1 MLAIARGAD
10 RLLNIGVAGGIT
22 PRAKIGSLWQIDR
35 AVQYDF
41 DLSTIN
47 GTPVGTLDEYQTP
60 YFPLRTGGKFPTA
73 TLATADSFASG
84 QDDMALLD
92 SLGADVRDMEGA
104 AIAHIAY
111 AAGVPCTIFKSIS
124 DNARE
129 ESVREYRENM
139 RCPIIYAK
147 FWRKRMDKIPSFQ
160 KNHDVLQP
168 GFHFSG
174 VQKGVDTF
182 DLRFKKP
189 NAGDFISPKALH
201 SVEHMLATALRNGK
215 CKDSVLYFGPMGCRT
230 GFYLLTTGLTCEE
243 VFSALKTALVDGRS
257 AGFRA
262 RRVRELPRTRPR
274 GRQAGMHCVP
284 DFARLPLRG
293 RDFRGGE
300 KTAGGAR
307 AWLSWAEAGTRRSRP
322 CSRARTT
329 EKSMTF

>member
-1 MLAIARGAD
+1 MLYILAAMQKEADALLAKAEIRKEFTHFGKKLWEGEACGVPFTLIVTGVGKTNAAASAMLAIARGAD

-60 YFPLRTGGKFPTA
+60 YLPLRTGGKFPTA

-111 AAGVPCTIFKSIS
+111 AAGVPCTMFKSIS

-139 RCPIIYAK
+139 LI
-147 FWRKRMDKIPSFQ
+147 
-160 KNHDVLQP
+160 
-168 GFHFSG
+168 
-174 VQKGVDTF
+174 
-182 DLRFKKP
+182 
-189 NAGDFISPKALH
+189 ALG
-201 SVEHMLATALRNGK
+201 ALSDNIREILEEANG
-215 CKDSVLYFGPMGCRT
+215 
-230 GFYLLTTGLTCEE
+230 
-243 VFSALKTALVDGRS
+243 
-257 AGFRA
+257 
-262 RRVRELPRTRPR
+262 
-274 GRQAGMHCVP
+274 
-284 DFARLPLRG
+284 
-293 RDFRGGE
+293 
-300 KTAGGAR
+300 
-307 AWLSWAEAGTRRSRP
+307 
-322 CSRARTT
+322 
-329 EKSMTF
+329 

>member
-1 MLAIARGAD
+1 MLYILAAMQKEADALLARAEIRKEFTQFGKKLWEGEACGVPFTLIVTGVGKTNAAASAMLAIARGAD

-41 DLSTIN
+41 DLSAIN

-111 AAGVPCTIFKSIS
+111 AAGVPCTMFKSIS

-139 RCPIIYAK
+139 LI
-147 FWRKRMDKIPSFQ
+147 
-160 KNHDVLQP
+160 
-168 GFHFSG
+168 
-174 VQKGVDTF
+174 
-182 DLRFKKP
+182 
-189 NAGDFISPKALH
+189 ALG
-201 SVEHMLATALRNGK
+201 ALSDNIREILEEANG
-215 CKDSVLYFGPMGCRT
+215 
-230 GFYLLTTGLTCEE
+230 
-243 VFSALKTALVDGRS
+243 
-257 AGFRA
+257 
-262 RRVRELPRTRPR
+262 
-274 GRQAGMHCVP
+274 
-284 DFARLPLRG
+284 
-293 RDFRGGE
+293 
-300 KTAGGAR
+300 
-307 AWLSWAEAGTRRSRP
+307 
-322 CSRARTT
+322 
-329 EKSMTF
+329 

>member
-1 MLAIARGAD
+1 MLYILAAMQKEADALLAKAEIRKEFTQFGKKLWEGEACGVPFTLIVTGVGKTNAAASAMLALARGAD

-41 DLSTIN
+41 DLSAIN

-84 QDDMALLD
+84 QDDMALLN

-139 RCPIIYAK
+139 LI
-147 FWRKRMDKIPSFQ
+147 
-160 KNHDVLQP
+160 
-168 GFHFSG
+168 
-174 VQKGVDTF
+174 
-182 DLRFKKP
+182 
-189 NAGDFISPKALH
+189 ALG
-201 SVEHMLATALRNGK
+201 ALSDNIREILEEANG
-215 CKDSVLYFGPMGCRT
+215 
-230 GFYLLTTGLTCEE
+230 
-243 VFSALKTALVDGRS
+243 
-257 AGFRA
+257 
-262 RRVRELPRTRPR
+262 
-274 GRQAGMHCVP
+274 
-284 DFARLPLRG
+284 
-293 RDFRGGE
+293 
-300 KTAGGAR
+300 
-307 AWLSWAEAGTRRSRP
+307 
-322 CSRARTT
+322 
-329 EKSMTF
+329 

>member
-1 MLAIARGAD
+1 MLYILAAMQKEADALLARAEIRKEFTQFGKKLWEGEACGVPFTLIVTGVGKTNAAASAMLALARGAD

-41 DLSTIN
+41 DLSAIN

-60 YFPLRTGGKFPTA
+60 YLPLRTGGKFPTA

-139 RCPIIYAK
+139 LI
-147 FWRKRMDKIPSFQ
+147 
-160 KNHDVLQP
+160 
-168 GFHFSG
+168 
-174 VQKGVDTF
+174 
-182 DLRFKKP
+182 
-189 NAGDFISPKALH
+189 ALG
-201 SVEHMLATALRNGK
+201 ALSDNIREILEEANG
-215 CKDSVLYFGPMGCRT
+215 
-230 GFYLLTTGLTCEE
+230 
-243 VFSALKTALVDGRS
+243 
-257 AGFRA
+257 
-262 RRVRELPRTRPR
+262 
-274 GRQAGMHCVP
+274 
-284 DFARLPLRG
+284 
-293 RDFRGGE
+293 
-300 KTAGGAR
+300 
-307 AWLSWAEAGTRRSRP
+307 
-322 CSRARTT
+322 
-329 EKSMTF
+329 

>member
-1 MLAIARGAD
+1 MLYILAAMQKEADALLAKAEIRKEFTQFGKKLWEGEACGVPFTLIVTGVGKTNAAASAMLAIARGAD

-60 YFPLRTGGKFPTA
+60 YLPLRTGGKFPTA

-111 AAGVPCTIFKSIS
+111 AAGVPCTMFKSIS

-139 RCPIIYAK
+139 LI
-147 FWRKRMDKIPSFQ
+147 
-160 KNHDVLQP
+160 
-168 GFHFSG
+168 
-174 VQKGVDTF
+174 
-182 DLRFKKP
+182 
-189 NAGDFISPKALH
+189 ALG
-201 SVEHMLATALRNGK
+201 ALSDNILEILEEANG
-215 CKDSVLYFGPMGCRT
+215 
-230 GFYLLTTGLTCEE
+230 
-243 VFSALKTALVDGRS
+243 
-257 AGFRA
+257 
-262 RRVRELPRTRPR
+262 
-274 GRQAGMHCVP
+274 
-284 DFARLPLRG
+284 
-293 RDFRGGE
+293 
-300 KTAGGAR
+300 
-307 AWLSWAEAGTRRSRP
+307 
-322 CSRARTT
+322 
-329 EKSMTF
+329 

>member
-1 MLAIARGAD
+1 MLYILAAMQKEADALLAKAEIRKEFTQFGKKLWEGEACGVPFTLIVTGVGKTNAAASAMLAIARGAD

-111 AAGVPCTIFKSIS
+111 AASVPCTMFKSIS

-139 RCPIIYAK
+139 LIALGALSESLP
-147 FWRKRMDKIPSFQ
+147 KI
-160 KNHDVLQP
+160 LEE
-168 GFHFSG
+168 
-174 VQKGVDTF
+174 
-182 DLRFKKP
+182 
-189 NAGDFISPKALH
+189 A
-201 SVEHMLATALRNGK
+201 NG
-215 CKDSVLYFGPMGCRT
+215 
-230 GFYLLTTGLTCEE
+230 
-243 VFSALKTALVDGRS
+243 
-257 AGFRA
+257 
-262 RRVRELPRTRPR
+262 
-274 GRQAGMHCVP
+274 
-284 DFARLPLRG
+284 
-293 RDFRGGE
+293 
-300 KTAGGAR
+300 
-307 AWLSWAEAGTRRSRP
+307 
-322 CSRARTT
+322 
-329 EKSMTF
+329 

>member
-1 MLAIARGAD
+1 MLYILAAMQKEADALLAKAEIRKEFTQFGKKLWEGEACGVPFTLIVTGVGKTNAAASAMLALARGAD

-60 YFPLRTGGKFPTA
+60 YLPLRTGGKFPTA

-111 AAGVPCTIFKSIS
+111 AAGVPCTMFKSIS

-139 RCPIIYAK
+139 LI
-147 FWRKRMDKIPSFQ
+147 
-160 KNHDVLQP
+160 
-168 GFHFSG
+168 
-174 VQKGVDTF
+174 
-182 DLRFKKP
+182 
-189 NAGDFISPKALH
+189 ALG
-201 SVEHMLATALRNGK
+201 ALSDNIREILEEANG
-215 CKDSVLYFGPMGCRT
+215 
-230 GFYLLTTGLTCEE
+230 
-243 VFSALKTALVDGRS
+243 
-257 AGFRA
+257 
-262 RRVRELPRTRPR
+262 
-274 GRQAGMHCVP
+274 
-284 DFARLPLRG
+284 
-293 RDFRGGE
+293 
-300 KTAGGAR
+300 
-307 AWLSWAEAGTRRSRP
+307 
-322 CSRARTT
+322 
-329 EKSMTF
+329 

>member
-1 MLAIARGAD
+1 MLYILAAMQKEADALLAKAEIRKEFTQFGKKLWEGEACGVPFTLIVTGVGKTNAAASAMLAIARGAD

-60 YFPLRTGGKFPTA
+60 YLPLRTGGKFPTA

-111 AAGVPCTIFKSIS
+111 AAGVPCTMFKSIS

-139 RCPIIYAK
+139 LIALGALSDNMP
-147 FWRKRMDKIPSFQ
+147 KI
-160 KNHDVLQP
+160 LEE
-168 GFHFSG
+168 
-174 VQKGVDTF
+174 
-182 DLRFKKP
+182 
-189 NAGDFISPKALH
+189 A
-201 SVEHMLATALRNGK
+201 NG
-215 CKDSVLYFGPMGCRT
+215 
-230 GFYLLTTGLTCEE
+230 
-243 VFSALKTALVDGRS
+243 
-257 AGFRA
+257 
-262 RRVRELPRTRPR
+262 
-274 GRQAGMHCVP
+274 
-284 DFARLPLRG
+284 
-293 RDFRGGE
+293 
-300 KTAGGAR
+300 
-307 AWLSWAEAGTRRSRP
+307 
-322 CSRARTT
+322 
-329 EKSMTF
+329 

>member
-1 MLAIARGAD
+1 MLYILAAMQKEADALLAKAEIRKEFTQFGKKLWEGEACGVPFTLIVTGVGKTNAAASAMLAIARGAD

-60 YFPLRTGGKFPTA
+60 YLPLRTGGKFPTA

-111 AAGVPCTIFKSIS
+111 AAGVPCTMFKSIS

-139 RCPIIYAK
+139 LI
-147 FWRKRMDKIPSFQ
+147 
-160 KNHDVLQP
+160 
-168 GFHFSG
+168 
-174 VQKGVDTF
+174 
-182 DLRFKKP
+182 
-189 NAGDFISPKALH
+189 ALG
-201 SVEHMLATALRNGK
+201 ALSDNMREILEEANG
-215 CKDSVLYFGPMGCRT
+215 
-230 GFYLLTTGLTCEE
+230 
-243 VFSALKTALVDGRS
+243 
-257 AGFRA
+257 
-262 RRVRELPRTRPR
+262 
-274 GRQAGMHCVP
+274 
-284 DFARLPLRG
+284 
-293 RDFRGGE
+293 
-300 KTAGGAR
+300 
-307 AWLSWAEAGTRRSRP
+307 
-322 CSRARTT
+322 
-329 EKSMTF
+329 

>member
-1 MLAIARGAD
+1 MLYILAAMQKEADALLAKAEIRKEFTQFGKKLWEGEACGVPFTLIVTGVGKTNAAASAMLAIARGAD

-60 YFPLRTGGKFPTA
+60 YLPLRTGGKFPTA

-111 AAGVPCTIFKSIS
+111 AAGVHCTMFKSIS

-139 RCPIIYAK
+139 LI
-147 FWRKRMDKIPSFQ
+147 
-160 KNHDVLQP
+160 
-168 GFHFSG
+168 
-174 VQKGVDTF
+174 
-182 DLRFKKP
+182 
-189 NAGDFISPKALH
+189 ALG
-201 SVEHMLATALRNGK
+201 ALSDNIREILEEANG
-215 CKDSVLYFGPMGCRT
+215 
-230 GFYLLTTGLTCEE
+230 
-243 VFSALKTALVDGRS
+243 
-257 AGFRA
+257 
-262 RRVRELPRTRPR
+262 
-274 GRQAGMHCVP
+274 
-284 DFARLPLRG
+284 
-293 RDFRGGE
+293 
-300 KTAGGAR
+300 
-307 AWLSWAEAGTRRSRP
+307 
-322 CSRARTT
+322 
-329 EKSMTF
+329 

>member
-1 MLAIARGAD
+1 MLYILAAMQKEADALLAKAEIRKEFTQFGKKLWEGEACGVPFTLIVTGVGKTNAAASAMLAIARGAD

-139 RCPIIYAK
+139 LI
-147 FWRKRMDKIPSFQ
+147 
-160 KNHDVLQP
+160 
-168 GFHFSG
+168 
-174 VQKGVDTF
+174 
-182 DLRFKKP
+182 
-189 NAGDFISPKALH
+189 ALG
-201 SVEHMLATALRNGK
+201 ALSDNIREILEEANG
-215 CKDSVLYFGPMGCRT
+215 
-230 GFYLLTTGLTCEE
+230 
-243 VFSALKTALVDGRS
+243 
-257 AGFRA
+257 
-262 RRVRELPRTRPR
+262 
-274 GRQAGMHCVP
+274 
-284 DFARLPLRG
+284 
-293 RDFRGGE
+293 
-300 KTAGGAR
+300 
-307 AWLSWAEAGTRRSRP
+307 
-322 CSRARTT
+322 
-329 EKSMTF
+329 

>member
-1 MLAIARGAD
+1 MLYILAAMQKEADALLAKAEIRKEFTQFGKKLWEGEACGVPFTLIVTGVGKTNAAASAMLAIARGAD

-60 YFPLRTGGKFPTA
+60 YLPLRTGGKFPTA

-111 AAGVPCTIFKSIS
+111 AAGVPCTMFKSIS

-139 RCPIIYAK
+139 LIALGALSESLP
-147 FWRKRMDKIPSFQ
+147 KI
-160 KNHDVLQP
+160 LEE
-168 GFHFSG
+168 
-174 VQKGVDTF
+174 
-182 DLRFKKP
+182 
-189 NAGDFISPKALH
+189 A
-201 SVEHMLATALRNGK
+201 NG
-215 CKDSVLYFGPMGCRT
+215 
-230 GFYLLTTGLTCEE
+230 
-243 VFSALKTALVDGRS
+243 
-257 AGFRA
+257 
-262 RRVRELPRTRPR
+262 
-274 GRQAGMHCVP
+274 
-284 DFARLPLRG
+284 
-293 RDFRGGE
+293 
-300 KTAGGAR
+300 
-307 AWLSWAEAGTRRSRP
+307 
-322 CSRARTT
+322 
-329 EKSMTF
+329 

>member
-1 MLAIARGAD
+1 MLYILAAMQKEADALLARAEIRKEFTQFGKKLWEGEACGVPFTLIVTGVGKTNAAASAMLAIARGAD

-41 DLSTIN
+41 DLSAIN

-139 RCPIIYAK
+139 LI
-147 FWRKRMDKIPSFQ
+147 
-160 KNHDVLQP
+160 
-168 GFHFSG
+168 
-174 VQKGVDTF
+174 
-182 DLRFKKP
+182 
-189 NAGDFISPKALH
+189 ALG
-201 SVEHMLATALRNGK
+201 ALSDNIREILEEANG
-215 CKDSVLYFGPMGCRT
+215 
-230 GFYLLTTGLTCEE
+230 
-243 VFSALKTALVDGRS
+243 
-257 AGFRA
+257 
-262 RRVRELPRTRPR
+262 
-274 GRQAGMHCVP
+274 
-284 DFARLPLRG
+284 
-293 RDFRGGE
+293 
-300 KTAGGAR
+300 
-307 AWLSWAEAGTRRSRP
+307 
-322 CSRARTT
+322 
-329 EKSMTF
+329 